1 MTSAMRPVMAL
12 AVSLCAAVMPAATG
26 YANDAFPRRPIRILT
41 TDVGNS
47 NDLLARLLAESLT
60 GALGQQVIVENRGG
74 AGGGIAVERLLSAA
88 PDGHTIMVHGT
99 SIWLLPLLRGD
110 TPWDPFKD
118 FAPISTIARNPAV
131 LVVPASLPPK
141 TVNELIDYAR
151 ARPGQL
157 NYVSV
162 DDGSPSHLAAELF
175 TSMAGIKVVRVAYK
189 GGGAAFNG
197 LLAGEGHMMVNAVA
211 PAMVHVRA
219 GRLRA
224 LGVTSPSAMLPELP
238 AIGATVP
245 GYEWITHQ
253 VILAPEKVPASTL
266 KRLNAEAVR
275 ALGSA
280 ELRERA
286 MKLGIELRG
295 SAAADV
301 TAMMK
306 SETARMRPIIQ
317 RSRIQPN

>member
-1 MTSAMRPVMAL
+1 MTRKRSLMAISIL
-12 AVSLCAAVMPAATG
+12 TAALLGTGPAAG
-26 YANDAFPRRPIRILT
+26 QEYPSRPIRIVT
-41 TDVGNS
+41 TDIGNS

-60 GALGQQVIVENRGG
+60 TPLGQQVIVENRGG
-74 AGGGIAVERLLSAA
+74 AGGGMAVEKLMGAA

-99 SIWLLPLLRGD
+99 SIWLLPLLRRD
-110 TPWDPFKD
+110 TPWNPFKD
-118 FAPISTIARNPAV
+118 FAPISMIARNPAV
-131 LVVPASLPPK
+131 LVVPVSLPPK
-141 TVNELIDYAR
+141 SVREFIDYAR

-175 TSMAGIKVVRVAYK
+175 TSMASIKVVRVPYK

-197 LLAGEGHMMVNAVA
+197 LMAGEGHMMVNAIA

-224 LGVTSPSAMLPELP
+224 LAVTSPSAMLPDLP
-238 AIGATVP
+238 AVAATLP

-253 VILAPEKVPASTL
+253 VILAPAKTPPAIV

-275 ALGSA
+275 ALGRPD
-280 ELRERA
+280 LKERG
-286 MKLGIELRG
+286 MKLGIEVAG
-295 SAAADV
+295 SAPSEV

-306 SETARMRPIIQ
+306 SETTRMQPVIQ
-317 RSRIQPN
+317 RSGITIQ